1 MKKCVCDKAAKFA
14 ISDTEQIKDDIYPF
28 HLYVNVP
35 PRSVSP
41 GMTIRQLD
49 RITAVIMTV
58 VFVTLLLDQQTQFI
72 SPVQILYYSSYA
84 IISLVEYKKQEQ
96 QLNIKKFS
104 SLCMQ
109 TLF

>member
-35 PRSVSP
+35 PRRVSL

-49 RITAVIMTV
+49 RTTAVIMTA
-58 VFVTLLLDQQTQFI
+58 VFVTLLLDQQIQFI
-72 SPVQILYYSSYA
+72 SPAQILH
-84 IISLVEYKKQEQ
+84 
-96 QLNIKKFS
+96 
-104 SLCMQ
+104 
-109 TLF
+109 